1 MGRRLGPTFAE
12 FYMCNLEKEFF
23 ESKPDLTPIF
33 CACYVEEILLGSTT
47 LNKFTKLNQSFKK
60 TLS

>member
-1 MGRRLGPTFAE
+1 MGKRLGPTFAE
-12 FYMCNLEKEFF
+12 FYMCNLENKIF
-23 ESKPDLTPIF
+23 ESNPDLTPIF
-33 CACYVEEILLGSTT
+33 CAWYVEEILLGSIT